1 MLKITAIIPTFN
13 EQDHILQAIE
23 SVSWADEIIVV
34 DSYSTDK
41 TVELALEKKVKI
53 IKREYQ
59 YSASQKNWAI
69 PQAANDWIFL
79 LDADERLSIS
89 LKDEILKWK
98 TSTPKY
104 NAYWIRRINHFMGKK
119 IKYSGWQGDKV
130 VRLFKKDCRYEDK
143 KVHSEISY
151 NGEIG
156 SLSNPLLHF
165 TFKNTAHYLKKWDQ
179 YSTWSAKDHFEKG
192 ENPGLFHFLVK
203 PAFRFFRDFFLRG
216 GFLDGK
222 TGFIVCKLSSMGVF
236 LRYVKLKEL
245 QNSYLT
251 K

>member
-1 MLKITAIIPTFN
+1 
-13 EQDHILQAIE
+13 
-23 SVSWADEIIVV
+23 
-34 DSYSTDK
+34 
-41 TVELALEKKVKI
+41 
-53 IKREYQ
+53 
-59 YSASQKNWAI
+59 
-69 PQAANDWIFL
+69 
-79 LDADERLSIS
+79 
-89 LKDEILKWK
+89 
-98 TSTPKY
+98 
-104 NAYWIRRINHFMGKK
+104 MGKK

-130 VRLFKKDCRYEDK
+130 VRLFKKECRYEDK

-151 NGEIG
+151 SGEIG
-156 SLSNPLLHF
+156 NLLNPIMHF
-165 TFKNTAHYLKKWDQ
+165 TFKSTTHYLKKWDQ

-192 ENPGLFHFLVK
+192 QNPSFFHFIIK

-245 QNSYLT
+245 KNNSIT